1 MKRFVAWVLV
11 FGLGFVA
18 GGWLFAGARWRPL
31 LETRRQERRID
42 VAELLGLV
50 GSIAVRR
57 TPGILPRVVMTT
69 RHTVAFVSPQPEA
82 RTHFVIVP
90 RRDIKDVGDLRAGDE
105 PYVVDAFAVAG
116 ALARENGLK
125 RWRLF
130 TRGPDEQAVRYLH
143 FHLVSNE
150 DPRGRAKAAPGK

>member
-1 MKRFVAWVLV
+1 MKRFVVWIAVFALGVL
-11 FGLGFVA
+11 A

-42 VAELLGLV
+42 SAELLGLL

-57 TPGILPRVVMTT
+57 VPGVLPEVVMTT
-69 RHTVAFVSPQPEA
+69 PLTVAFVPPHREA

-90 RRDIKDVGDLRAGDE
+90 RRDIKDVSDLRAGDE
-105 PYVVDAFAVAG
+105 PYLVDAFAVAG
-116 ALARENGLK
+116 ALARRNGLK
-125 RWRLF
+125 RWRVF

-143 FHLVSNE
+143 FHFVSS
-150 DPRGRAKAAPGK
+150 DAPKPQRPAARGR